1 MSSFTPIPTIYLSL
15 GEAAQR
21 AAVSPR
27 TLHRAIRAGTL
38 RAYRIGRL
46 VRIADGDL
54 KAFVER
60 RPAGADEA

>member
-1 MSSFTPIPTIYLSL
+1 MSSLTPISTIYLSL

-27 TLHRAIRAGTL
+27 TLRRAIRAGTL
-38 RAYRIGRL
+38 RAYHVGRL

-54 KAFVER
+54 KTFVER
-60 RPAGADEA
+60 RPAGADRA

>member
-1 MSSFTPIPTIYLSL
+1 LSL

-21 AAVSPR
+21 AAVCPR
-27 TLHRAIRAGTL
+27 TLRRAIRAGKL
-38 RAYRIGRL
+38 RAYQIGRL

-60 RPAGADEA
+60 RPAPADRA

>member
-1 MSSFTPIPTIYLSL
+1 MPSPTSVSTIYWSL

-21 AAVSPR
+21 AAVSSR
-27 TLHRAIRAGTL
+27 TLRRAIRSGKL
-38 RAYRIGRL
+38 RAYQVGRL

-60 RPAGADEA
+60 RPAGADRA